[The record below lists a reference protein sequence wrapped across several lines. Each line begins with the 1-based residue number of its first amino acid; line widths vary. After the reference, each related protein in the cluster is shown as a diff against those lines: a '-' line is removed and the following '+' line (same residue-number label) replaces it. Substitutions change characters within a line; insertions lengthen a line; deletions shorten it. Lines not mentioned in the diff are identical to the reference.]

1 MPINESMHFSVC
13 LYVCLCFGGLY
24 FTHYNLHEMH
34 FYVFAYHWNT
44 AFVCLFWF
52 LCFVFHSLY
61 VILYIF
67 IFYEYQRV
75 YYVFVSYF
83 EKRDS
88 SQILIHCLS
97 LKHTPGTFLNILS
110 IILIR
115 IVLIDF
121 WFAIF
126 ILINCT

>member
-44 AFVCLFWF
+44 AFVCFD
-52 LCFVFHSLY
+52 FVFCISL
-61 VILYIF
+61 IICN
-67 IFYEYQRV
+67 
-75 YYVFVSYF
+75 
-83 EKRDS
+83 
-88 SQILIHCLS
+88 LIHFYFLWISAGVLCLCLLLWKTRFLS
-97 LKHTPGTFLNILS
+97 NPDPLFKFKTYPWDVLNILS